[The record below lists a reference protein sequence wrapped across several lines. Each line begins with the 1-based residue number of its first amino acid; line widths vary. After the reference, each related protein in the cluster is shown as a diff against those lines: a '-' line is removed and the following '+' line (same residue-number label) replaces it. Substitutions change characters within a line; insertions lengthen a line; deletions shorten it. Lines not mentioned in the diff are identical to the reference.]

1 MWCGAFFYDPRSK
14 PQLPPQLSAGSLTPI
29 RHWDTGNRNLGR
41 RREAMI
47 CEPGNL
53 PFNRV
58 KAGGVPW
65 PIIDAGAACSPPA
78 KEPGSFGSPILAPA
92 TWQEPGVFHE

>member
-1 MWCGAFFYDPRSK
+1 M
-14 PQLPPQLSAGSLTPI
+14 I
-29 RHWDTGNRNLGR
+29 R
-41 RREAMI
+41 
-47 CEPGNL
+47 EPGNL

-78 KEPGSFGSPILAPA
+78 KEPGSFGSP
-92 TWQEPGVFHE
+92 F